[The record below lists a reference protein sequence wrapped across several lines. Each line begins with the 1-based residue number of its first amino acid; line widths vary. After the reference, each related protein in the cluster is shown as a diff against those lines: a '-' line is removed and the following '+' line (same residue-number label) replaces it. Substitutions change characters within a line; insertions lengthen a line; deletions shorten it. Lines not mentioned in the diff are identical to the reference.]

1 MTTETRHGSPR
12 AGHAGLAVVDPDPVP
27 RGRLA
32 EAGRA
37 AGFTVVCPPDPAA
50 WAARTAG
57 PVVLTVLDR
66 DGLTVLERVRAAA
79 PRSNVVVL
87 AEPARFDAAAPAL
100 RRGAGAVLDRG
111 TDPEDVVV
119 AVRLAARGH
128 AVLPAGALAA
138 LTAPQSAP
146 QGRPTPRTA
155 PVIDLDEAER
165 RLLQDLATGA
175 TVQRM
180 ARHRYQAPRTVERH
194 LSRLYTR
201 MGAGDRV
208 QAVAKATQLGL
219 IEIPC

>member
-1 MTTETRHGSPR
+1 M
-12 AGHAGLAVVDPDPVP
+12 AVVDPDPIP

-37 AGFTVVCPPDPAA
+37 AGFTVVCPPDPAD

-66 DGLTVLERVRAAA
+66 DGLAVLERVRAAA
-79 PRSNVVVL
+79 PRATVVVL
-87 AEPARFDAAAPAL
+87 SEPARFDAAVPAL
-100 RRGAGAVLDRG
+100 RRGAGAVIDRG
-111 TDPEDVVV
+111 TDPGDVVL

-128 AVLPAGALAA
+128 AVVPAGALAA
-138 LTAPQSAP
+138 LTAPE
-146 QGRPTPRTA
+146 TTRTA
-155 PVIDLDEAER
+155 GAAPMIDLDEAER
-165 RLLQDLATGA
+165 RLLQELATGA
-175 TVQRM
+175 TVQRI

-219 IEIPC
+219 IDIPC